1 MSDQVP
7 ETLEEALAAIQ
18 ALQKKANTLES
29 ETTKLKATNQGL
41 LKDLKKKKTVDTFLK
56 VAGIELTDDLDEDA
70 LADRIASLK
79 KAKSDD
85 EGEQP
90 PASQGQQPPAS
101 QGQIPSDAMNEAMKA
116 QFASLRKE
124 LSDLRKTN
132 EQLEQERNQERE
144 KRRESK
150 LERYVTDEL
159 SKAECRRPS
168 HLYKL
173 MKEKFRLLDD
183 ESTVVFGSED
193 DPVSLRDAVTKLR
206 DDEEFAVYFA
216 GSGAT
221 GSGMTT
227 TRAATSTYSNNP
239 FSKDSVNATKAAE
252 LIQKDPDKAKRLMN
266 EARLAGKLDPVLGRA
281 LQSM

>member
-1 MSDQVP
+1 MTPEAP
-7 ETLEEALAAIQ
+7 ETLEDALAAIQ
-18 ALQKKANTLES
+18 ALQKKVDAADNERA
-29 ETTKLKATNQGL
+29 KLKATNQGL
-41 LKDLKKKKTVDTFLK
+41 LKDLKKKKTIASFLK
-56 VAGIELTDDLDEDA
+56 VAGIELTDDLDEETIA
-70 LADRIASLK
+70 ERIAGLRK
-79 KAKSDD
+79 KEEPQEEED
-85 EGEQP
+85 EIE
-90 PASQGQQPPAS
+90 GQQQAG
-101 QGQIPSDAMNEAMKA
+101 GQQTPSDAMTEAMKA

-124 LSDLRKTN
+124 LTDLRKTN
-132 EQLEQERNQERE
+132 EQLESERNQERE

-150 LERYVTDEL
+150 LERFVTDEL

-168 HLYKL
+168 HLYRL
-173 MKEKFRLLDD
+173 MKENFRLLDD

-227 TRAATSTYSNNP
+227 TRAATTTYSNNP
-239 FSKDSVNATKAAE
+239 FNKDTVNATKAAE
-252 LIQKDPDKAKRLMN
+252 LLQKDPDKAKRLMN

-281 LQSM
+281 VQSM

>member
-1 MSDQVP
+1 VSAQVP

-18 ALQKKANTLES
+18 ALQKRTETIES
-29 ETTKLKATNQGL
+29 ESAKLKATNQGL
-41 LKDLKKKKTVDTFLK
+41 LKDLKKKKTIDSFLK

-70 LADRIASLK
+70 IADRIAGLRK
-79 KAKSDD
+79 KEDGD
-85 EGEQP
+85 EGRSEPQDQQQQQQP
-90 PASQGQQPPAS
+90 QGQTPA
-101 QGQIPSDAMNEAMKA
+101 DAMTEAMKA

-124 LSDLRKTN
+124 LTDLRKTN
-132 EQLEQERNQERE
+132 EQLENERNQERE

-150 LERYVTDEL
+150 LERFVTDEL

-173 MKEKFRLLDD
+173 MKERFRLLDD

-227 TRAATSTYSNNP
+227 TRAAATTYSNNP

-252 LIQKDPDKAKRLMN
+252 LLQKDPDKAKRLMN

>member
-1 MSDQVP
+1 MPAQVP

-18 ALQKKANTLES
+18 ALEKRTESLES
-29 ETTKLKATNQGL
+29 ESTKLKATNQGL
-41 LKDLKKKKTVDTFLK
+41 LKDLKKKKTVDSFLK
-56 VAGIELTDDLDEDA
+56 VAGIELSDDLDEDA
-70 LADRIASLK
+70 IAERIAGLRK
-79 KAKSDD
+79 KEDGDD
-85 EGEQP
+85 GQSESQAQP
-90 PASQGQQPPAS
+90 QQQAQGQTPA
-101 QGQIPSDAMNEAMKA
+101 DAMNEAMKA

-124 LSDLRKTN
+124 LTDLRKTN
-132 EQLEQERNQERE
+132 EQLENERNQERE

-150 LERYVTDEL
+150 LERFVTDEL

-227 TRAATSTYSNNP
+227 TRAATTTYSNNP

-252 LIQKDPDKAKRLMN
+252 LLQKDPDKAKRLMN

-281 LQSM
+281 VQSM

>member
-1 MSDQVP
+1 MTEHTP
-7 ETLEEALAAIQ
+7 ETLEDALALVQ
-18 ALQKKANTLES
+18 ALQKKADALES
-29 ETTKLKATNQGL
+29 ESTKLKATNQGL

-56 VAGIELTDDLDEDA
+56 VAGIELTDELDEDA
-70 LADRIASLK
+70 LAERIAGLK
-79 KAKSDD
+79 PAKS
-85 EGEQP
+85 GEEESSVQQAVQP
-90 PASQGQQPPAS
+90 QQGQV
-101 QGQIPSDAMNEAMKA
+101 PSDAMNEAVKA

-150 LERYVTDEL
+150 LERFVTDEL

-227 TRAATSTYSNNP
+227 ARAATSTYSNNP
-239 FSKDSVNATKAAE
+239 FNKDSVNATKAAE
-252 LIQKDPDKAKRLMN
+252 LMQKDPDKAKRLMN

-281 LQSM
+281 LQAM

>member
-1 MSDQVP
+1 MTLEVP

-18 ALQKKANTLES
+18 ALQKKAETAES
-29 ETTKLKATNQGL
+29 ERAKLKATNQGL
-41 LKDLKKKKTVDTFLK
+41 LKDLKKKKTIDSFLK
-56 VAGIELTDDLDEDA
+56 VAGIELTDDLDEEKIA
-70 LADRIASLK
+70 ERIAGLRK
-79 KAKSDD
+79 KEEAQAED
-85 EGEQP
+85 EQIEEQQT
-90 PASQGQQPPAS
+90 SKQQT
-101 QGQIPSDAMNEAMKA
+101 PSDAMTEAMKA

-124 LSDLRKTN
+124 LTDLRKTN
-132 EQLEQERNQERE
+132 EQLESERNQERE

-150 LERYVTDEL
+150 LERFVTDEL

-173 MKEKFRLLDD
+173 MKENFRLLDD

-227 TRAATSTYSNNP
+227 TRATTTYSNNP
-239 FSKDSVNATKAAE
+239 FSKDTVNATKAAE

>member
-1 MSDQVP
+1 MTLKVP

-18 ALQKKANTLES
+18 ALQKKAEDAES
-29 ETTKLKATNQGL
+29 ERAKLKATNQGL
-41 LKDLKKKKTVDTFLK
+41 LKDLRKKKTIDSFLK
-56 VAGIELTDDLDEDA
+56 VAGIELTDDLDEEKIA
-70 LADRIASLK
+70 ERIAGLRK
-79 KAKSDD
+79 KEEAQTED
-85 EGEQP
+85 EQIEEQQT
-90 PASQGQQPPAS
+90 SKQQT
-101 QGQIPSDAMNEAMKA
+101 PSDAMTEAMKA

-124 LSDLRKTN
+124 LTDLRKTN
-132 EQLEQERNQERE
+132 EQLESERNQERE

-150 LERYVTDEL
+150 LERFVTDEL

-173 MKEKFRLLDD
+173 MKENFRLLDD

-227 TRAATSTYSNNP
+227 TRAASTTYSNNP
-239 FSKDSVNATKAAE
+239 FNKDTVNATKAAE
-252 LIQKDPDKAKRLMN
+252 LLQKDPDKAKRLMN

-281 LQSM
+281 VQSM

>member
-1 MSDQVP
+1 VTEHTP
-7 ETLEEALAAIQ
+7 ETLEDALALVQ
-18 ALQKKANTLES
+18 ALQKKADALES
-29 ETTKLKATNQGL
+29 ESTKLKATNQGL

-56 VAGIELTDDLDEDA
+56 VAGIELTDELDEDA
-70 LADRIASLK
+70 LAERIAGLK
-79 KAKSDD
+79 PAKS
-85 EGEQP
+85 GEEEPSAQQAVQP
-90 PASQGQQPPAS
+90 QQGQV
-101 QGQIPSDAMNEAMKA
+101 PSDAMNEAVKA

-150 LERYVTDEL
+150 LERFVTDEL

-227 TRAATSTYSNNP
+227 ARAATSTYSNNP
-239 FSKDSVNATKAAE
+239 FNKDSVNATKAAE
-252 LIQKDPDKAKRLMN
+252 LMQKDPDKAKRLMN

-281 LQSM
+281 LQAM

>member
-1 MSDQVP
+1 MPAQVP

-18 ALQKKANTLES
+18 ALEKRTESLES
-29 ETTKLKATNQGL
+29 ESTKLKATNQGL
-41 LKDLKKKKTVDTFLK
+41 LKDLKKKKTVDSFLK
-56 VAGIELTDDLDEDA
+56 VAGIELSDDLDEDA
-70 LADRIASLK
+70 IAERIAGLRK
-79 KAKSDD
+79 KEDSDD
-85 EGEQP
+85 GQSEPQAQAQQQAQAQT
-90 PASQGQQPPAS
+90 PA
-101 QGQIPSDAMNEAMKA
+101 DAMNEAMKA

-124 LSDLRKTN
+124 LTDLRKTN
-132 EQLEQERNQERE
+132 EQLENERNQERE

-150 LERYVTDEL
+150 LERFVTDEL

-227 TRAATSTYSNNP
+227 TRAATTTYSNNP

-252 LIQKDPDKAKRLMN
+252 LLQKDPDKAKRLMN

-281 LQSM
+281 VQSM

>member
-1 MSDQVP
+1 MTEHTP
-7 ETLEEALAAIQ
+7 ETLEDALTLIQ
-18 ALQKKANTLES
+18 ALQKKADAVES
-29 ETTKLKATNQGL
+29 ESAKLKATNQGL
-41 LKDLKKKKTVDTFLK
+41 LKDLKKKKTIDTFLK
-56 VAGIELTDDLDEDA
+56 VAGIELNDELDEEA
-70 LADRIASLK
+70 IAERIAGLK
-79 KAKSDD
+79 AAKT
-85 EGEQP
+85 EEEA
-90 PASQGQQPPAS
+90 PAQQQQPP
-101 QGQIPSDAMNEAMKA
+101 QGQTASDAMSEAVKA
-116 QFASLRKE
+116 QFTSLRKE

-132 EQLEQERNQERE
+132 EQLENERNQERE

-150 LERYVTDEL
+150 LERFVTDEL

-252 LIQKDPDKAKRLMN
+252 LMQKDPDKAKRLMN

-281 LQSM
+281 LQTL

>member
-1 MSDQVP
+1 MTLEAP
-7 ETLEEALAAIQ
+7 ETLEDALAAIQ
-18 ALQKKANTLES
+18 ALQKKVDAADNERA
-29 ETTKLKATNQGL
+29 KLKATNQGL
-41 LKDLKKKKTVDTFLK
+41 LKDLKKKKTIDSFLK
-56 VAGIELTDDLDEDA
+56 VAGIELTDDLDEEKIA
-70 LADRIASLK
+70 ERIAALRK
-79 KAKSDD
+79 KEEAQD
-85 EGEQP
+85 EDEQIEE
-90 PASQGQQPPAS
+90 QQTS
-101 QGQIPSDAMNEAMKA
+101 KQQTPSDAMTEAMKA

-124 LSDLRKTN
+124 LTDLRKTN
-132 EQLEQERNQERE
+132 EQLESERNQERE

-150 LERYVTDEL
+150 LERFVTDEL

-173 MKEKFRLLDD
+173 MKENFRLLDD

-227 TRAATSTYSNNP
+227 TRATTTYSNNP
-239 FSKDSVNATKAAE
+239 FSKDTVNATKAAE
-252 LIQKDPDKAKRLMN
+252 LLQKDPDRAKRLMN

-281 LQSM
+281 LQSV

>member
-1 MSDQVP
+1 MTLEVP

-18 ALQKKANTLES
+18 ALQKKAETAES
-29 ETTKLKATNQGL
+29 ERAKLKATNQGL
-41 LKDLKKKKTVDTFLK
+41 LKDLKKKKTIDSFLK
-56 VAGIELTDDLDEDA
+56 VAGIELTDDLDEEKIA
-70 LADRIASLK
+70 ERIAGLRK
-79 KAKSDD
+79 KEEAQA
-85 EGEQP
+85 EGEQIEE
-90 PASQGQQPPAS
+90 QQTS
-101 QGQIPSDAMNEAMKA
+101 KQQTPSDAMTEAMKA

-124 LSDLRKTN
+124 LTDLRKTN
-132 EQLEQERNQERE
+132 EQLESERNQERE

-150 LERYVTDEL
+150 LERFVTDEL

-173 MKEKFRLLDD
+173 MKENFRLLDD

-227 TRAATSTYSNNP
+227 TRATTTYSNNP
-239 FSKDSVNATKAAE
+239 FSKDTVNATKAAE

>member
-1 MSDQVP
+1 MTEHTP
-7 ETLEEALAAIQ
+7 ETLEDALALVQ
-18 ALQKKANTLES
+18 ALQKKADALES
-29 ETTKLKATNQGL
+29 ESTKLKATNQGL

-56 VAGIELTDDLDEDA
+56 VAGIELTDELDEDA
-70 LADRIASLK
+70 LAERIAGLK
-79 KAKSDD
+79 PAKS
-85 EGEQP
+85 GEEESSTQQAVQP
-90 PASQGQQPPAS
+90 QQGQV
-101 QGQIPSDAMNEAMKA
+101 PSDAMNEAVKA

-150 LERYVTDEL
+150 LERFVTDEL

-227 TRAATSTYSNNP
+227 ARAATSTYSNNP
-239 FSKDSVNATKAAE
+239 FNKDSVNATKAAE
-252 LIQKDPDKAKRLMN
+252 LMQKDPDKAKRLMN

-281 LQSM
+281 LQAM

>member
-1 MSDQVP
+1 MTLEVP

-18 ALQKKANTLES
+18 ALQKKAETAES
-29 ETTKLKATNQGL
+29 ERAKLKATNQGL
-41 LKDLKKKKTVDTFLK
+41 LKDLKKKKTIDNFLK
-56 VAGIELTDDLDEDA
+56 VAGIELTDDLDEETIA
-70 LADRIASLK
+70 ERIAGLRK
-79 KAKSDD
+79 KEEPQEEES
-85 EGEQP
+85 EIE
-90 PASQGQQPPAS
+90 GQQ
-101 QGQIPSDAMNEAMKA
+101 QTGGQQTPSDAMTEAMKA
-116 QFASLRKE
+116 QFASLRRE
-124 LSDLRKTN
+124 LTDLRRTN
-132 EQLEQERNQERE
+132 EQLESERNQERE

-150 LERYVTDEL
+150 LERFVTDEL

-173 MKEKFRLLDD
+173 MKENFRLLDD

-227 TRAATSTYSNNP
+227 TRATTTYSNNP
-239 FSKDSVNATKAAE
+239 FSKDTVNATKAAE

-281 LQSM
+281 LQSV

>member
-1 MSDQVP
+1 VTEHTP
-7 ETLEEALAAIQ
+7 ETLEDALALVQ
-18 ALQKKANTLES
+18 ALQKKADALES
-29 ETTKLKATNQGL
+29 ESTKLKATNQGL

-56 VAGIELTDDLDEDA
+56 VAGIELTDELDEDA
-70 LADRIASLK
+70 LAERIAGLK
-79 KAKSDD
+79 PAKS
-85 EGEQP
+85 GEEESSVQQAVQP
-90 PASQGQQPPAS
+90 QQGQV
-101 QGQIPSDAMNEAMKA
+101 PSDAMNEAVKA

-150 LERYVTDEL
+150 LERFVTDEL

-227 TRAATSTYSNNP
+227 ARAATSTYSNNP
-239 FSKDSVNATKAAE
+239 FNKDSVNATKAAE
-252 LIQKDPDKAKRLMN
+252 LMQKDPDKAKRLMN

-281 LQSM
+281 LQAM

>member
-1 MSDQVP
+1 VTEHTP
-7 ETLEEALAAIQ
+7 ETLEDALALVQ
-18 ALQKKANTLES
+18 ALQKKADALES
-29 ETTKLKATNQGL
+29 ESTKLKATNQGL

-56 VAGIELTDDLDEDA
+56 VAGIELTDELDEDA
-70 LADRIASLK
+70 LAERIAGLK
-79 KAKSDD
+79 AAKT
-85 EGEQP
+85 EEEP
-90 PASQGQQPPAS
+90 PVQQQPP
-101 QGQIPSDAMNEAMKA
+101 QGQIPSDAMSEAMKA

-124 LSDLRKTN
+124 LTDLRKTN

-150 LERYVTDEL
+150 LERFVTDEL

-227 TRAATSTYSNNP
+227 TRAATTTYSNNP
-239 FSKDSVNATKAAE
+239 FSKDSANATKAAE
-252 LIQKDPDKAKRLMN
+252 LLQKDPDKAKRLMN

-281 LQSM
+281 VQSM